1 MTQRIIYYATGYF
14 SIDDTIIA
22 NKNIVNHFLLLF
34 SIFLKNKIKKS
45 LFYIKQANKNQYK
58 KYIYSKIYDYK
69 KNIFYFTKE
78 KIDFFFKNILQN
90 NTFIALHK
98 NNLFYFNLFIP

>member
-34 SIFLKNKIKKS
+34 SIF
-45 LFYIKQANKNQYK
+45 
-58 KYIYSKIYDYK
+58 
-69 KNIFYFTKE
+69 
-78 KIDFFFKNILQN
+78 
-90 NTFIALHK
+90 
-98 NNLFYFNLFIP
+98 